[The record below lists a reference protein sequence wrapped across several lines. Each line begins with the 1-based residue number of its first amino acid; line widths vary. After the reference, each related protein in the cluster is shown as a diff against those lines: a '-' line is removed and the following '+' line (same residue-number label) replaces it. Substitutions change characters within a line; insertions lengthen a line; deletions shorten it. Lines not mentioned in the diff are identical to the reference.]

1 VNKAIFITLSIAI
14 STASAKMTIT
24 EMKQQ
29 LTSGGLAG
37 QNCSVLLSGLSNSS
51 TCESVDLV
59 LDSCVIKITNGTNE
73 QVSAQ
78 DALVCK

>member
-1 VNKAIFITLSIAI
+1 MNKVIFITLGIAI
-14 STASAKMTIT
+14 STASAKMTVT

-29 LTSGGLAG
+29 LISGGLAG
-37 QNCSVLLSGLSNSS
+37 QNCSILLSSLSNSS

-59 LDSCVIKITNGTNE
+59 LDSCAIKITNGLNE

-78 DALVCK
+78 DALICK